1 MSTVFSM
8 NLLLIKKSQKKFK
21 LKSKPW
27 ITKAI
32 QFLWERDKIFHNYC
46 KEDNVP
52 RREILY
58 SQFKKKTRNELTQK
72 SEIAKLNITN
82 LILLQIQIK

>member
-1 MSTVFSM
+1 M
-8 NLLLIKKSQKKFK
+8 NLLSKKEFK

-32 QFLWERDKIFHNYC
+32 QFLMWERDKIFRNYC
-46 KEDNVP
+46 KEDNAP

-58 SQFKKKTRNELTQK
+58 SQFKKLRNELTQK
-72 SEIAKLNITN
+72 K
-82 LILLQIQIK
+82 